1 MTQTPRPEA
10 VIVAGGF
17 GTRLLPLTARRP
29 KHLLDVGGVPFLEHQ
44 IARLAE
50 AGVDHVVLA
59 TSYHADMFAP
69 VLGDGSRWG
78 IRLDYV
84 MEEEPLGTGGAI
96 RNVAAALGDDPDG
109 AVVILNGDVLSGH
122 DLLGQ
127 LKDFDSRRDGQR
139 VDVSLHLVTVDDA
152 RPFGCVPTDDDG
164 RVLDFV
170 EKSEHPVTNQINAGC
185 YVFRR
190 DVIDTIPAGQVVS
203 VERETFPGLVADGR
217 LVVGFVESAYWRD
230 VGTPEALVAASRDVV
245 LGTAPTPAVAAA
257 PPARVDPT
265 ATVAG
270 TVSGGSLVMAGATVA
285 TGATVTGSV
294 LMTGARVESGARVTG
309 SAVGPGAVVGEDA
322 VLDGVTL
329 GDDAVVAPAA
339 TPAPGTRIDCG
350 ATFP

>member
-122 DLLGQ
+122 DLPGQ
-127 LKDFDSRRDGQR
+127 LKDFDSPRDGRR

-170 EKSEHPVTNQINAGC
+170 EKSENPVTNQINAGC

-217 LVVGFVESAYWRD
+217 LVVGFVDSADWRD

-245 LGTAPTPAVAAA
+245 LGTAPTPAVGAS

-265 ATVAG
+265 AEVAG
-270 TVSGGSLVMAGATVA
+270 SVDGGSLVMAGASVA
-285 TGATVTGSV
+285 AGATVTGSV
-294 LMTGARVESGARVTG
+294 LMTGARVGSGARVTG
-309 SAVGPGAVVGEDA
+309 SAIGPGAVVGADA

-329 GDDAVVAPAA
+329 GDDAVVAPGA
-339 TPAPGTRIDCG
+339 TPAPGTRVDCDG
-350 ATFP
+350 TFP